1 MSVVLVA
8 AVARNRVIGRDGVM
22 PWHLPEDLRRFK
34 ALTMGHT
41 LVMGRRTY
49 DSIGRPLPGRR
60 TVVITRQADWAV
72 EGVTTAG
79 SLEAA
84 LALVVGDAYVVGGG
98 EIYAL
103 ALPLADRLELTEVDS
118 APVGD
123 TYFPEVGPAWRETAR
138 EPHDGYAFVTYRRP

>member
-123 TYFPEVGPAWRETAR
+123 TYFPEVGPDWRETAR